1 MSGPLERLIDQI
13 VVLDTDSPIVYIG
26 TLTEITD
33 RCLVLGDADMHDCRE
48 GHASKER
55 YLVEA
60 HAEGIT
66 TNRRQVIV
74 MRSFVISVS
83 RLSDVVD

>member
-1 MSGPLERLIDQI
+1 MSGALERLIHQT
-13 VVLDTDSPIVYIG
+13 VVLDTDSPVVYIG
-26 TLTEITD
+26 RLTEITD

-55 YLVEA
+55 YLAEA
-60 HAEGIT
+60 HADGIA
-66 TNRRQVIV
+66 TNRREVIV

-83 RLSDVVD
+83 RLADVVQ